1 MTAGSVL
8 PAPISALPEGV
19 IASLG
24 RVELPLEID
33 SFDASFGLRPARP
46 SGVLNFRFCFKEV
59 PFTARTERR
68 HGRPVLQL
76 TGDLGLLPYSIEN
89 AARRRRLRKVLAAA
103 RHASGLRWEL
113 TAEHLIRASGE
124 IDLGLPL
131 TPTAVIA
138 GTATLLLRSRPYLEL
153 IVAVAGES

>member
-1 MTAGSVL
+1 MSVGSVL
-8 PAPISALPEGV
+8 PAPAGALPEGA

-33 SFDASFGLRPARP
+33 RFGASFGLRPARA

-68 HGRPVLQL
+68 QGRPVLHL

-103 RHASGLRWEL
+103 RCASGLRWEL
-113 TAEHLIRASGE
+113 TAQHLIRASGE
-124 IDLGLPL
+124 MDLGLPL
-131 TPTAVIA
+131 TPTAVVA
-138 GTATLLLRSRPYLEL
+138 GAATLLLRSRPYLDL
-153 IVAVAGES
+153 IVAVASET